1 MAEPESCPDP
11 EVHEEKKSFVARV
24 MSVKEL
30 ILAVTGLLIAL
41 ASILKPQSN
50 ATARASYDEL
60 SRAVYEIG
68 AATERNHDDVVAI
81 RSYLAAMNGHP
92 VPATSYVPVVLPSSL
107 LPRPSASVPPSTSS
121 TSPAPTAFI
130 AVVPV
135 AAASHSAPPVV
146 GPRPPPVWIRPFDQ
160 VKK

>member
-1 MAEPESCPDP
+1 MPHPESCPDP
-11 EVHEEKKSFVARV
+11 EVHEEKRSFVARA
-24 MSVKEL
+24 MSAKEL
-30 ILAVTGLLIAL
+30 VLAITGLVVAV
-41 ASILKPQSN
+41 ASILRPQST

-60 SRAVYEIG
+60 SKAVYEIS

-92 VPATSYVPVVLPSSL
+92 VPSTDYVPIVLPSAL
-107 LPRPSASVPPSTSS
+107 LPKPSASAPASA
-121 TSPAPTAFI
+121 SPTVI

-135 AAASHSAPPVV
+135 PATAHSAPPAV